1 MNVRKNQ
8 SYLLQKILMKYENG
22 TRVYKMQQW
31 SKSDKKI
38 AKELF
43 ELARKRDYAN
53 LANAIQIKSKNLTT
67 PLSIWDLRD
76 FLNSKA
82 KEFDQKYDYR
92 YSVLD
97 NVFAGFILEDI
108 LTLDEMQRFSKRKQ
122 EQIKHILNLFGEIS

>member
-1 MNVRKNQ
+1 MD
-8 SYLLQKILMKYENG
+8 
-22 TRVYKMQQW
+22 QW

-53 LANAIQIKSKNLTT
+53 LTNTIQLKSDNLTT
-67 PLSIWDLRD
+67 PESIWDLRD

-97 NVFAGFILEDI
+97 DVFSRFIFEDL
-108 LTLDEMQRFSKRKQ
+108 LTLDDIQILSKKKQ
-122 EQIKHILNLFGEIS
+122 DQIKHIVNILGKLS

>member
-1 MNVRKNQ
+1 MD
-8 SYLLQKILMKYENG
+8 
-22 TRVYKMQQW
+22 QW

-53 LANAIQIKSKNLTT
+53 LTNTIQLKSDNLTT
-67 PLSIWDLRD
+67 PESIWDLRD